1 MRIRTSLVCLILV
14 GAVGSVA
21 LVGPS
26 GIKQL
31 ASTAS
36 GTVDDGGTTR
46 AQGWGHRHSPDEA
59 KEMVSKRRKSAS
71 LHFKSS
77 VESLFD
83 SPDSKQ
89 KLESLDA
96 AFNELLTNTQIERA
110 DKIEVLMDLLKSR
123 EDYQALYVL
132 DNLAHLHPI
141 ERAGDLIKMFGDSK
155 NLELRSHLL
164 TTIRDALTV
173 EWDSS
178 ETENPSFTEI
188 NSSEQIIFEFA
199 QKLALSDEGRFSKYA
214 ILEMTP
220 LLPQDSQDQIL
231 SALDSERMNSLSIS
245 SLEVG
250 NLSFDL
256 AVGNA
261 DEKSMDRFQMV
272 LNDKGLEGDPDFLER
287 VLSTLAQTA
296 KDPRFKDLS
305 RETLERAGDLSLSP
319 ALFLK
324 AKQLEYSL
332 NGVPEED
339 FLPELGRRL
348 EGLRPIERAAVII
361 ERSEALLGLQEEA
374 SKIEMTREF
383 IAEAE
388 QSFGASKDQFL
399 LAGLQVSA
407 ALEDG
412 PIKET
417 FERKICEMMGKD
429 VKSYRCR
436 NY

>member
-1 MRIRTSLVCLILV
+1 MLV

-26 GIKQL
+26 GIKRL
-31 ASTAS
+31 SSPASDTI
-36 GTVDDGGTTR
+36 DDGGATQ
-46 AQGWGHRHSPDEA
+46 AQGLGHRHSPDEA
-59 KEMVSKRRKSAS
+59 KEMVSKRSKSAS

-96 AFNELLTNTQIERA
+96 AFNGLLTNIQIERA
-110 DKIEVLMDLLKSR
+110 DKIDVLMDLLNSR

-155 NLELRSHLL
+155 SLELRSHLL

-178 ETENPSFTEI
+178 ETDNPSFTEI
-188 NSSEQIIFEFA
+188 NSSEQTVFEFA
-199 QKLALSDEGRFSKYA
+199 QKLALSDEGTFSKYA

-220 LLPQDSQDQIL
+220 LLPQDSQEQIL

-261 DEKSMDRFQMV
+261 DEKSMTRFQV
-272 LNDKGLEGDPDFLER
+272 LLNDKGLEGDPDFLER
-287 VLSTLAQTA
+287 VLSTLAQTTN
-296 KDPRFKDLS
+296 DPRFKDLS
-305 RETLERAGDLSLSP
+305 RETLKRAGDLSLSP
-319 ALFLK
+319 ALFVK

-332 NGVPEED
+332 NGVPEDD

-361 ERSEALLGLQEEA
+361 EQSEPLLGSQEEA

-388 QSFGASKDQFL
+388 QSLGASKDQFL

-412 PIKET
+412 PMKET
-417 FERKICEMMGKD
+417 FERKICDMMGKE

>member
-1 MRIRTSLVCLILV
+1 MRIRNSLVCLMLV

-26 GIKQL
+26 GIKRL
-31 ASTAS
+31 SSPASDTI
-36 GTVDDGGTTR
+36 DDGGATQ
-46 AQGWGHRHSPDEA
+46 AQGLDHRHSPDEA
-59 KEMVSKRRKSAS
+59 KEMASKRSKSAS

-96 AFNELLTNTQIERA
+96 AFNGLLTNIQIERA
-110 DKIEVLMDLLKSR
+110 DKIDVLMDLLNSR

-155 NLELRSHLL
+155 SLELRSHLL

-178 ETENPSFTEI
+178 ETDNPSFTEI
-188 NSSEQIIFEFA
+188 NSSEQTVFEFA
-199 QKLALSDEGRFSKYA
+199 QKLALSDEGTFSKYA

-220 LLPQDSQDQIL
+220 LLPQDSQEQIL

-261 DEKSMDRFQMV
+261 DEKSMTRFQV
-272 LNDKGLEGDPDFLER
+272 LLNDKGLEGDPDFLER
-287 VLSTLAQTA
+287 VLSTLAQTTN
-296 KDPRFKDLS
+296 DPRFKDLS
-305 RETLERAGDLSLSP
+305 RETLKRAGDLSLSP
-319 ALFLK
+319 ALFVK

-332 NGVPEED
+332 NGVPEDD

-361 ERSEALLGLQEEA
+361 EQSEPLLGSQEEA

-388 QSFGASKDQFL
+388 QSLGASKDQFL

-412 PIKET
+412 PMKET
-417 FERKICEMMGKD
+417 FERKICDMMGKE